1 MRGPLGINY
10 AGALGNKLCWGPCGV
25 DKQKRMNESSAVLQ
39 KMASKGFGMALES
52 LQAQHGQKAHTLFR
66 IRIIL

>member
-1 MRGPLGINY
+1 MLGPSGINY

-25 DKQKRMNESSAVLQ
+25 NKQKQMNESSAVLQ

-52 LQAQHGQKAHTLFR
+52 LQA
-66 IRIIL
+66 